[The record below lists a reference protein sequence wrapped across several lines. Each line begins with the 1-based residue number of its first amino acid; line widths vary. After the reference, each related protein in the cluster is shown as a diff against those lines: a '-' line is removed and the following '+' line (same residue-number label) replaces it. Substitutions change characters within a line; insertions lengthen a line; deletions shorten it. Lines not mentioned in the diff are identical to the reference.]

1 MHIMNR
7 KDSDI
12 GKSIGCLFCLMDCGL
27 VSMNSETIGEENG
40 QKVRTVLKA
49 GEMATYILPER
60 FMILMRRSVFQ
71 RRL

>member
-12 GKSIGCLFCLMDCGL
+12 EKSIGCLFCLMDCGL

-60 FMILMRRSVFQ
+60 FMILIPAL
-71 RRL
+71 RLPGSL